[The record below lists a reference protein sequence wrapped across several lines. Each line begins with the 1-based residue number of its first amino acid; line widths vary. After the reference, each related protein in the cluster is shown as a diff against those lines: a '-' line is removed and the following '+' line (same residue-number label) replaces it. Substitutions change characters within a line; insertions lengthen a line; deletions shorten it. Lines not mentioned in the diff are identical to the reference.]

1 MKQKGFT
8 LIELLV
14 VVAIIGIL
22 AAVGTVA
29 YTGYT
34 KNSKATVCK
43 ANHKIIVDGIMQTYA
58 LCELN
63 NSIVLRDYYSNF
75 TKGKEYIYDCKATNF
90 EQSSRSAI
98 DTANYLI
105 NVYDPGKHWGYSVA
119 GNSGSPTNDGDTFY
133 HSYDRATGNAALP
146 NTSRIRTRCNGKVIE
161 SIINLK

>member
-1 MKQKGFT
+1 MKRNGFT

-22 AAVGTVA
+22 AAVGVVA
-29 YTGYT
+29 YSGYT
-34 KNSKATVCK
+34 KSAKETVCK
-43 ANHKIIVDGIMQTYA
+43 KNHRIIVDEIMKTYA
-58 LCELN
+58 LCEIN
-63 NSIVLRDYYSNF
+63 NTIVLRNWYSNF
-75 TKGKEYIYDCKATNF
+75 KQGKEYVYNCNESVFGQT
-90 EQSSRSAI
+90 QRSI
-98 DTANYLI
+98 IHTANFLENI
-105 NVYDPGKHWGYSVA
+105 YDPGKHWGYSVA

>member
-1 MKQKGFT
+1 MKQNGFT

-14 VVAIIGIL
+14 VVAIMGIL

-43 ANHKIIVDGIMQTYA
+43 ANHKMIVDGIMQTYA

-63 NSIVLRDYYSNF
+63 NSIVLRVYYSNF

-105 NVYDPGKHWGYSVA
+105 NIYDPGKHWGYSVA
-119 GNSGSPTNDGDTFY
+119 GNTGTPTKDGDTFY
-133 HSYDRATGNAALP
+133 STYDIVTGNARP
-146 NTSRIRTRCNGKVIE
+146 ENTTRVRTRCNGKVIE
-161 SIINLK
+161 SIINLE